1 MSWNPSRIVQVLTRR
16 HPLGGVLGLTDLEL
30 LVVEVE
36 FLALKDVTIS
46 TTALTRS
53 GSDDGEETTS
63 LELLLENGVDFS
75 ILLALV
81 ENSLDV
87 VGLRLVG
94 RLVGGLGTSV
104 DGLGVVGLVP
114 LTEGGSVDVDNG
126 RLDKGLGTE
135 KLVVG
140 GVVSLKLGRGL
151 VGFVTDFSSAQP
163 ALLSYNPSSTIDPAL
178 SSIPPTRLRPFHPQL
193 SM

>member
-16 HPLGGVLGLTDLEL
+16 PPLGGVLGLTDLEL

-36 FLALKDVTIS
+36 FLALKDVTIG

-87 VGLRLVG
+87 VGLRL
-94 RLVGGLGTSV
+94 LGGLLGSLGTSV

-114 LTEGGSVDVDNG
+114 LTEGGSVDVNNG
-126 RLDKGLGTE
+126 GLDKGLGSE

-140 GVVSLKLGRGL
+140 SVVSLGL
-151 VGFVTDFSSAQP
+151 VVLLAWLGGDRILVLSTHAPSNSSFVPQRRRGY
-163 ALLSYNPSSTIDPAL
+163 LL
-178 SSIPPTRLRPFHPQL
+178 
-193 SM
+193 